1 MSDTDGKN
9 SNILATLLGAGAF
22 WAALSGVAGAGIGYF
37 SSAYKDN
44 NQLVIEL
51 MKKDNSVEEK
61 MRIIDELIDRG
72 LLQGVNGNKI
82 NNLIRQKSQDNPSLV
97 PSGLACQGIWCS
109 LSGKTS
115 NIKQVYT
122 ALGLYSGAIDSEPGV
137 EFSNATISYQKA
149 KNLEVDG
156 IVGAKTFALIMQD
169 GAKLGIGF

>member
-1 MSDTDGKN
+1 MSETDGKN
-9 SNILATLLGAGAF
+9 SNILGTLLGAGAF
-22 WAALSGVAGAGIGYF
+22 WAALSGVAGAGIGYY

-44 NQLVIEL
+44 NLLVMEL
-51 MKKDNSVEEK
+51 MKKENSTEEK

-72 LLQGVNGNKI
+72 LLQGVSGNKI
-82 NNLIRQKSQDNPSLV
+82 NNLIRQKSQENPNLV

-122 ALGLYSGAIDSEPGV
+122 ALGIYSGPIDNEPGV

-149 KNLEVDG
+149 NNLEVDG

-169 GAKLGIGF
+169 GAKFGVSF